1 MKRTLKAA
9 EVADLIERFLSG
21 KELYPQEWND
31 FIEAGRV
38 EQSAEPSRKR
48 CYELD
53 PLINRPGASNLEAI
67 KELKN
72 IVVDLRLLGH

>member
-1 MKRTLKAA
+1 MKQVLKAF
-9 EVADLIERFLSG
+9 EVADLIERFLNG
-21 KELYPQEWND
+21 TEAYAQEWND

-38 EQSAEPSRKR
+38 EQAAEPSRQR

-53 PLINRPGASNLEAI
+53 PLVNRPGASDPEAI

-72 IVVDLRLLGH
+72 ITANLRQI